1 MSMPGF
7 GELIVIFLIILFIFG
22 AGKIPKIAREIGTG
36 IRDFKKALNSDEDE
50 NVETAQTKSDKRK
63 PIKTMFLI
71 IW

>member
-63 PIKTMFLI
+63 PKKTKC
-71 IW
+71 

>member
-1 MSMPGF
+1 MKKY
-7 GELIVIFLIILFIFG
+7 INLIILFIFG

-63 PIKTMFLI
+63 PKKTKC
-71 IW
+71 